1 MHSGWNKTKAK
12 SETQRD
18 RELREMSPDHV
29 RKWALE
35 EVHLALRRESIRA
48 HHACRMDD
56 CLRSFMSRMLELV
69 QASEISSQLRAK
81 FVKSIIA
88 HERMWRNATED
99 LPEDK
104 SGRFDD

>member
-1 MHSGWNKTKAK
+1 MHSGWNKIKAK

-35 EVHLALRRESIRA
+35 EVHL
-48 HHACRMDD
+48 
-56 CLRSFMSRMLELV
+56 SRMLELV
-69 QASEISSQLRAK
+69 QAAEMSSQLRGK
-81 FVKSIIA
+81 FVKSISA
-88 HERMWRNATED
+88 HERMWRNATEH
-99 LPEDK
+99 LPDVK

>member
-1 MHSGWNKTKAK
+1 MHSGWNKIKAK

-35 EVHLALRRESIRA
+35 EVHLALGRESIRA
-48 HHACRMDD
+48 HHACKMDD
-56 CLRSFMSRMLELV
+56 CLRSFLSRMLELV
-69 QASEISSQLRAK
+69 QSAEMSSQLRGK
-81 FVKSIIA
+81 FVKSISA
-88 HERMWRNATED
+88 HERMWRNATEH
-99 LPEDK
+99 LPDVK